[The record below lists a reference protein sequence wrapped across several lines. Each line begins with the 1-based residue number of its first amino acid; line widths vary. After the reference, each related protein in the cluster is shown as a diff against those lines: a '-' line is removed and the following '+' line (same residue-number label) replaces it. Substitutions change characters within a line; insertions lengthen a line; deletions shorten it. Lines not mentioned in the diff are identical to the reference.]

1 LFLALD
7 RGSVVVVTPIVSA
20 LPMFVMLFSFFLLRE
35 KEKITPF
42 MVLGGVLI
50 TVGGALISLG

>member
-1 LFLALD
+1 
-7 RGSVVVVTPIVSA
+7 
-20 LPMFVMLFSFFLLRE
+20 MFVMLFSFFLLRE
-35 KEKITPF
+35 KEKTTPF